1 MDNDTSLLNQLGQ
14 IARQIR
20 GILNTTDADVSDT
33 SIRKVVQA
41 VSKNLEIA
49 RKFLHDYESE
59 EDARKQA
66 TILPQGIER
75 LENLRK
81 NILDA
86 SQYNIFGPV
95 DVAQISANLDQLIER
110 LR

>member
-1 MDNDTSLLNQLGQ
+1 MEQEAPLKQLGQ
-14 IARQIR
+14 IARHIR
-20 GILNTTDADVSDT
+20 SILNAAAVDMSDA
-33 SIRKVVQA
+33 SIRKAIQA
-41 VSKNLEIA
+41 INKNLEIA
-49 RKFLHDYESE
+49 QKFLHDYERE
-59 EDARKQA
+59 EDAYKQA

-86 SQYNIFGPV
+86 SQYDVFGAV
-95 DVAQISANLDQLIER
+95 DVAHLTAKIDQLIER